1 MKNYTARKALAA
13 ALCLSMLPAFSAC
26 KKNQTKKNASREIKE
41 TDPYYDSETVELSI
55 PVDETKELQWIQVSD
70 VEYADTEIRMPYY
83 INYEIPKEAYADM
96 NFDFSAYSYGGLAV
110 FDLNGNLISNEK
122 QGEGS
127 IGSECSTI
135 DNEGNHKEVDLR
147 GDGRSSDRIGCR
159 LLWYRRWQKE
169 GLGGSRRIL

>member
-83 INYEIPKEAYADM
+83 INYEIPKEGITVA
-96 NFDFSAYSYGGLAV
+96 SLA
-110 FDLNGNLISNEK
+110 
-122 QGEGS
+122 
-127 IGSECSTI
+127 
-135 DNEGNHKEVDLR
+135 
-147 GDGRSSDRIGCR
+147 
-159 LLWYRRWQKE
+159 RRMS
-169 GLGGSRRIL
+169 L